1 MRLFKLAFFSF
12 LISSLSSGAEKSL
25 AATVPEK
32 YDLSKQET
40 SVEFL
45 AVGKPSLIKIKGD
58 GAKLSGTIEIVE
70 NQIKGEFRVPLKD
83 LTTGIELRDKHMKEK
98 YLQIDK
104 FPEAIFTISKIDLPN
119 DFLAQKKIFSAVPFS
134 GKINIKG
141 VDKEIQGIADID
153 TTTSIVDVKTEFKA
167 QISSFQIDIP
177 SYVGIKIA
185 DEVTIK
191 TTMKLKK

>member
-12 LISSLSSGAEKSL
+12 LISSLSSGAEKSV
-25 AATVPEK
+25 AASVPEK

-58 GAKLSGTIEIVE
+58 GAKLSGNIEIVE
-70 NQIKGEFRVPLKD
+70 NQIKGEFKVPLKD

-98 YLQIDK
+98 YLQVDK

-119 DFLAQKKIFSAVPFS
+119 DFFAQKKIFSAVPFA

-141 VDKEIQGIADID
+141 VEKDIQGIADID
-153 TTTSIVDVKTEFKA
+153 TTTNIVDVKTEFKA

-177 SYVGIKIA
+177 SYVGIKVA

-191 TTMKLKK
+191 TIMKLKK